1 MADEVKNT
9 SEENKNESKQ
19 EDKKEDNN
27 ADKKEDKKQKKKD
40 KKKNKDD
47 SAENVSDEEKQISD
61 DIRNTLG
68 LRRTAKETKRYKVLI
83 RIFGL
88 IMLLLIMIVA
98 AAYAISYFYTKF
110 GCFTVSVDKYDMV
123 QQGLTLSET
132 PDYKESQAVLNA
144 DIVYDMTNISG
155 EDIPVF
161 VDQVNGPHNG
171 DSYMAYTF
179 YLINSGDDTI
189 SYEGDLHIDDVTK
202 NVDEA
207 IRVAVYTNGKKVVYG
222 KTKSSGTGKEGD
234 CDSTFLSSVKV
245 MQTKRD
251 KFKPKE
257 KDKYTVVTAVSKF

>member
-132 PDYKESQAVLNA
+132 PE
-144 DIVYDMTNISG
+144 
-155 EDIPVF
+155 
-161 VDQVNGPHNG
+161 
-171 DSYMAYTF
+171 
-179 YLINSGDDTI
+179 
-189 SYEGDLHIDDVTK
+189 
-202 NVDEA
+202 
-207 IRVAVYTNGKKVVYG
+207 
-222 KTKSSGTGKEGD
+222 
-234 CDSTFLSSVKV
+234 
-245 MQTKRD
+245 
-251 KFKPKE
+251 
-257 KDKYTVVTAVSKF
+257 TAAQ